1 MLNIE
6 SREVQKR
13 SQLSTHN
20 SQFSMNI
27 VIIGK
32 GNVATNLQHAF
43 SKKGLACQMVSSR
56 EGLCELPNANV
67 YIYAIRDEALA
78 QVVAQVQGKE
88 KALHLHTSGSMPI
101 TVFGEDKP
109 HAGVFY
115 PFQTF
120 SKARVIE
127 DFSTVPVFFEAR
139 GIDDISAVYSLALTI
154 TSHVYETTQHDRE
167 RLHVA
172 GVFACNFSNLMY
184 TMASELLR
192 NTHIPFSAL
201 LPLIDETASKIHSLP
216 PREAQTGP
224 ARRGDENV
232 MNHHMSL
239 LTDEQCQL
247 YQLLSQAIRKR
258 NS

>member
-1 MLNIE
+1 
-6 SREVQKR
+6 
-13 SQLSTHN
+13 
-20 SQFSMNI
+20 MNI
-27 VIIGK
+27 VIIGQ
-32 GNVATNLQHAF
+32 GNVATNLDYAF
-43 SKKGLACQMVSSR
+43 RKKGIACQMVSSR
-56 EGLCELPNANV
+56 EGLDRLPAANV
-67 YIYAIRDEALA
+67 YIYAVRDEALPS
-78 QVVAQVQGKE
+78 VVAQVVGVG
-88 KALHLHTSGSMPI
+88 KALHLHTSGTMPI
-101 TVFGEDKP
+101 TVFGNDKP

-154 TSHVYETTQHDRE
+154 TSRVYEASQHDRE

-172 GVFACNFSNLMY
+172 GVFTNNFTNLMY
-184 TMASELLR
+184 TMAAELLK

-201 LPLIDETASKIHSLP
+201 LPLIDETAAKIHTLS

-232 MNHHMSL
+232 MNHHLSL
-239 LTDEQCQL
+239 LTEEQQAI
-247 YQLLSQAIRKR
+247 YRLLSDAIQKR
-258 NS
+258 NE

>member
-1 MLNIE
+1 
-6 SREVQKR
+6 
-13 SQLSTHN
+13 
-20 SQFSMNI
+20 MNI

-32 GNVATNLQHAF
+32 GNVATNLDYAF
-43 SKKGLACQMVSSR
+43 RKKGIACQMVSSR
-56 EGLCELPNANV
+56 EGLDQLPQANV
-67 YIYAIRDEALA
+67 YIYAVKDEALA
-78 QVVAQVQGKE
+78 SVVAQVQGRE
-88 KALHLHTSGSMPI
+88 RSLHLHTSGTMPI

-109 HAGVFY
+109 HAGIFY

-154 TSHVYETTQHDRE
+154 TSHVYEATQHDRE

-172 GVFACNFSNLMY
+172 GVFTNNFTNLMY
-184 TMASELLR
+184 TMAAELLQ
-192 NTHIPFSAL
+192 NTHIPFKAL
-201 LPLIDETASKIHSLP
+201 LPLIDETAAKVHTLS

-232 MNHHMSL
+232 MNHHLSL
-239 LTDEQCQL
+239 LNDEQRQV
-247 YQLLSQAIRKR
+247 YQLLSDAIKKR
-258 NS
+258 